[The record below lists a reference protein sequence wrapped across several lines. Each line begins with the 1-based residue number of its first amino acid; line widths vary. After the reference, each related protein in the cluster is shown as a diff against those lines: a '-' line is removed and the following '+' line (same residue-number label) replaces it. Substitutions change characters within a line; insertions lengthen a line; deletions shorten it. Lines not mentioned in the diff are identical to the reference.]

1 MLGRAKCTIIAT
13 DFAHKQT
20 PAVFPIIFGPHLH
33 SRNFGTKKRETE
45 TASHGTYTGE
55 KTCTV
60 LDRDWRQL

>member
-1 MLGRAKCTIIAT
+1 MLNAQLLQLILPTSKPLL
-13 DFAHKQT
+13 F
-20 PAVFPIIFGPHLH
+20 FPLSLVHTYTQEILAQ
-33 SRNFGTKKRETE
+33 KKRETE